1 MITASV
7 MKELIS
13 CLNHGKE
20 ILESILIGAN
30 GKITQKESYK
40 KTGKKTTSTF

>member
-1 MITASV
+1 

-13 CLNHGKE
+13 YLNHGKE

-30 GKITQKESYK
+30 GKITQKQSYK
-40 KTGKKTTSTF
+40 KTGRKTRSKF